1 MVKTVVCWVKS
12 RGPRLFL
19 AMCGLPLGVVA
30 QQPMTVDEAV
40 REALESHPVLAVQAQ
55 RIQSVTGQVQQA
67 GLRLNPRLFIQ
78 SENWNVGNPNIPI
91 ASTFTDQFFYAS
103 QGLERGNKRQ
113 LRVELA
119 QQAVRLSQDERDIL
133 ARQIAAR
140 VKLAYWAAA
149 GAQRTVELLKQTQEY
164 MQQTIEYHEIQL
176 REGAIAEGDVIRV
189 RLEGDRT
196 NVALENA
203 EREAMLTKVAL
214 QREMGRENAVELV
227 LTDNIDVQPAPPAV
241 DVGRALE
248 ARPDL
253 HQAKQAIEQARAN
266 VRLQQANAK
275 PDVEVLGGYK
285 RTVGFNTFMWG
296 VQVPLP
302 FFNKNQGNIATAQ
315 SDVSAAELHVRAME
329 VQIKAEI
336 EAAQRD
342 VEARRQRLTS
352 LVEGA
357 LARAEDSLTIARA
370 AYREGGTD
378 LLRLLESE
386 RIYIE
391 LEIMNARMRMEYR
404 QSLVTLET
412 VLGVAQ

>member
-1 MVKTVVCWVKS
+1 MSFWVKS
-12 RGPRLFL
+12 LRLRGLFAL
-19 AMCGLPLGVVA
+19 WCLPLGVVA
-30 QQPMTVDEAV
+30 HAQQRLTVTEAV
-40 REALESHPVLAVQAQ
+40 REALEMHPVLAVQTQ
-55 RIQSVTGQVQQA
+55 RIQSVAGQVQQA

-78 SENWNVGNPNIPI
+78 SDNWNVGNANIPI

-103 QGLERGNKRQ
+103 QVLERGEKRQ
-113 LRVELA
+113 RRVDLA
-119 QQAVRLSQDERDIL
+119 QQNVLLSRDERDIL
-133 ARQIAAR
+133 SRQIAAR

-149 GAQRTVELLKQTQEY
+149 GAQRSVELLKQSQEY

-176 REGAIAEGDVIRV
+176 REGAIAEGDVVRV

-203 EREAMLTKVAL
+203 QREAMLTLAVL
-214 QREMGRENAVELV
+214 QREMGREAPADVILV
-227 LTDNIDVQPAPPAV
+227 DSIDLQPAPPAV
-241 DVGRALE
+241 DIGQALE

-253 HQAKQAIEQARAN
+253 HQARQAVEQARAN

-315 SDVSAAELHVRAME
+315 SDVAAAEAHVRAME

-336 EAAQRD
+336 EAARRD

-357 LARAEDSLTIARA
+357 LARAEESLTIARA

-391 LEIMNARMRMEYR
+391 LQIMNAKMRMEYR

-412 VLGVAQ
+412 TLGVSQ

>member
-302 FFNKNQGNIATAQ
+302 FFNRNQGNIATAQ